1 MIQYLLLGV
10 LLLIA
15 VIFLS
20 RWFASAQSSVLA
32 RMVKWVFVLVC
43 AALTV
48 YLAVTGRAL
57 FAILPLALS
66 LLPAL
71 LSRRKLPGAGSG
83 SGGGSVSSID
93 TPYLHMSL
101 DHESGAMNGSVIQ
114 GTYAGRELAG
124 MSQDEVMDL
133 YATCLTA
140 DAESARLLETYLD
153 RAYGPGWR
161 QDYGHPGNSDGAAG
175 DDARNTSSQ
184 RNTMSRDEAFEVLG
198 LEPGA
203 SDDAIRQAHRELLKK
218 LHPDHG
224 GSKYLA
230 SQINQAK
237 DVLIQR

>member
-1 MIQYLLLGV
+1 
-10 LLLIA
+10 
-15 VIFLS
+15 
-20 RWFASAQSSVLA
+20 
-32 RMVKWVFVLVC
+32 MVKWVFVLAC

-71 LSRRKLPGAGSG
+71 LSSRKRPGTGPA
-83 SGGGSVSSID
+83 SGGGNVSSID

-101 DHESGAMNGSVIQ
+101 DHDSGAMNGSVVQ

-133 YATCLTA
+133 YATCLAA
-140 DAESARLLETYLD
+140 DAESARILETYLD

-161 QDYGHPGNSDGAAG
+161 QDYGHSGNSDDTADGG
-175 DDARNTSSQ
+175 ARNSDSQ
-184 RNTMSRDEAFEVLG
+184 RYTMSCDQAYEVLG

-203 SDDAIRQAHRELLKK
+203 SDEAIRQAHRDLLKK

-224 GSKYLA
+224 GSEYLSA
-230 SQINQAK
+230 QINQAK

>member
-1 MIQYLLLGV
+1 
-10 LLLIA
+10 
-15 VIFLS
+15 
-20 RWFASAQSSVLA
+20 
-32 RMVKWVFVLVC
+32 MVKWVFVLVC

-71 LSRRKLPGAGSG
+71 LSSRNRPGAGPSA
-83 SGGGSVSSID
+83 GGGNVSSID

-101 DHESGAMNGSVIQ
+101 DHDSGAMNGSVIQ
-114 GTYAGRELAG
+114 GAYAGRELAG

-133 YATCLTA
+133 YATCLS
-140 DAESARLLETYLD
+140 DDSESARILETYLD

-161 QDYGHPGNSDGAAG
+161 QDYGHSGDSDGTAADG
-175 DDARNTSSQ
+175 EARNSGSQ
-184 RNTMSRDEAFEVLG
+184 RYAMGRDQAYEVLG

-203 SDDAIRQAHRELLKK
+203 SDEEIRQAHRDLLKK

-224 GSKYLA
+224 GSEYLSA
-230 SQINQAK
+230 QINQAK
-237 DVLIQR
+237 DVLMQR

>member
-1 MIQYLLLGV
+1 
-10 LLLIA
+10 
-15 VIFLS
+15 
-20 RWFASAQSSVLA
+20 
-32 RMVKWVFVLVC
+32 MVKWVFVLAC

-71 LSRRKLPGAGSG
+71 LSSKKRSG
-83 SGGGSVSSID
+83 TGPASGGGNVSSID

-101 DHESGAMNGSVIQ
+101 DHDSGAMNGSVVQ

-133 YATCLTA
+133 YATCLAA
-140 DAESARLLETYLD
+140 DAESARILETYLD

-161 QDYGHPGNSDGAAG
+161 QDYGHSGNSDGTADG
-175 DDARNTSSQ
+175 EARNSGSQ
-184 RNTMSRDEAFEVLG
+184 RYTMSRDQAYEVLG

-203 SDDAIRQAHRELLKK
+203 SDEAIRQAHRDLLKK

-224 GSKYLA
+224 GSEYLSA
-230 SQINQAK
+230 QINQAK
-237 DVLIQR
+237 DALIQR

>member
-10 LLLIA
+10 LLLTA

-20 RWFASAQSSVLA
+20 RWFASAQSSTFA
-32 RMVKWVFVLVC
+32 RVVKWVFVLVC

-71 LSRRKLPGAGSG
+71 LSTRKRPATGPA
-83 SGGGSVSSID
+83 SGGGNVSSID

-101 DHESGAMNGSVIQ
+101 DHDSGAMNGSVVQ
-114 GTYAGRELAG
+114 GAYAGRELAG

-133 YATCLTA
+133 YATCLAA
-140 DAESARLLETYLD
+140 DAESARILETYLD

-161 QDYGHPGNSDGAAG
+161 QDYEHSGNSGGTADGE
-175 DDARNTSSQ
+175 ARNSGSQ
-184 RNTMSRDEAFEVLG
+184 RYSMSRDQAYEVLG

-203 SDDAIRQAHRELLKK
+203 SDEAIRQAHRDLLKK

-224 GSKYLA
+224 GSEYLSA
-230 SQINQAK
+230 QINQAK